1 MTFEGFESAIEV
13 TIAIDSPLL
22 LLLKLSAIA
31 TIAPL
36 SVRL

>member
-1 MTFEGFESAIEV
+1 MTFEEFEIAIEV

-31 TIAPL
+31 L
-36 SVRL
+36 FH